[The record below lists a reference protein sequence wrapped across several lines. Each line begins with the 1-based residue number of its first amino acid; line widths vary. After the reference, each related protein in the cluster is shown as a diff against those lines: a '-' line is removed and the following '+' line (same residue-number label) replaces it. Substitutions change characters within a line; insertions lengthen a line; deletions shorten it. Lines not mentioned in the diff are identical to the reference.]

1 MATAWVV
8 VATAPAQVETAV
20 VEVKDQVV
28 LAVAVRVVGAEEVR
42 VTELLDSAVL
52 ALNYGVKYGLVGRNG
67 VGKTTLLR
75 HLAEGLIPLP
85 KFLNVVHV
93 EQEITGDERSA
104 IATILEADKEREWLL
119 KVENLLCEAEDG
131 DAMEK
136 ALNIRWLPLSPS
148 PHHNPDPSPTL
159 PGR

>member
-1 MATAWVV
+1 MGGGWGGETERGCAPTAR
-8 VATAPAQVETAV
+8 ACSIRPCADPQ
-20 VEVKDQVV
+20 
-28 LAVAVRVVGAEEVR
+28 
-42 VTELLDSAVL
+42 
-52 ALNYGVKYGLVGRNG
+52 
-67 VGKTTLLR
+67 TTLLR